1 MASGGVR
8 VLTELCMQGGEVKR
22 WDGSHQCAVLGGG
35 RRDCAG
41 TVYVAVYA
49 EYADG
54 KGCRKRCDSRAGGT
68 QDHALDIVSV
78 GVLGTY
84 TLGL

>member
-1 MASGGVR
+1 M
-8 VLTELCMQGGEVKR
+8 LTELCMQGGEVKR

-35 RRDCAG
+35 WRDCAG
-41 TVYVAVYA
+41 TAYIVVYV

-54 KGCRKRCDSRAGGT
+54 KDSRAGGT
-68 QDHALDIVSV
+68 QDHASDIVSV
-78 GVLGTY
+78 GALGTY